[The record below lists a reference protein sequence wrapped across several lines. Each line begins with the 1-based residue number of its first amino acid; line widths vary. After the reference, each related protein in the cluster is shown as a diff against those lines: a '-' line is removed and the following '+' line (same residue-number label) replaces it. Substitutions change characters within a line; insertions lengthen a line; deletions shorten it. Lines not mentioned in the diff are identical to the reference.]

1 MKNVIRAIVWAAI
14 LTWPGVETYRWWAAE
29 QDLASRRKVET
40 RVLSNLA
47 AAKQSAAQQQMAA
60 QTKPEPH

>member
-1 MKNVIRAIVWAAI
+1 MKNVVRAIVWVAI
-14 LTWPGVETYRWWAAE
+14 LAWPGVETYRWYAAE
-29 QDLASRRKVET
+29 QDLAARRKVET
-40 RVLSNLA
+40 RVLQNLA

>member
-14 LTWPGVETYRWWAAE
+14 LAWPGVETYRWYAAG
-29 QDLASRRKVET
+29 QDLAARRKVEAK
-40 RVLSNLA
+40 VLQNLA
-47 AAKQSAAQQQMAA
+47 AAKQSAVQMAA